1 MKISIIG
8 SGFVGTATGRGL
20 IELGSE
26 VIFYDVVDKDLPNFT
41 FTIPEGI
48 DLSCIKAFGG
58 KCLPKDLKAFVSFAE
73 RYHKPRLLKSV
84 DEINEE
90 MKNRYGVRE

>member
-73 RYHKPRLLKSV
+73 RDHKLRLLKAV

-90 MKNRYGVRE
+90 MRNRYGVRE